1 MSNLVHGH
9 EVLHF
14 MLEKEGQGF
23 SRESLRDAIVER
35 FGADA
40 RFHTCSADG
49 MTAEQLIDFLSTKG
63 KFVES
68 GNGFNTQAGKIC
80 SH

>member
-14 MLEKEGQGF
+14 MLEKEGESF

-49 MTAEQLIDFLSTKG
+49 MTAEQLIDFLSAKG

-68 GNGFNTQAGKIC
+68 GNGFNTQADKIC

>member
-1 MSNLVHGH
+1 MSNSIHGH

-14 MLEKEGQGF
+14 MLENDQGF
-23 SRESLRDAIVER
+23 SKESLKTAIEER

-49 MTAEQLIDFLSTKG
+49 MTAEQLIDFLSAKG
-63 KFVES
+63 KFVDS
-68 GNGFNTQAGKIC
+68 GSGFNTQPEKIC
-80 SH
+80 NH